1 MDPTN
6 KELVEIF
13 KLRRCGKA
21 VTVCMCVKVTL
32 HPEGKGA
39 EFCVPSVQIGGGE
52 SYSIGLRF
60 APSRSSGW
68 VEILV
73 YVNSLEEKTEETF
86 SVKVNYT

>member
-1 MDPTN
+1 
-6 KELVEIF
+6 
-13 KLRRCGKA
+13 
-21 VTVCMCVKVTL
+21 MCVWKGHTL
-32 HPEGKGA
+32 RPEGKGA
-39 EFCVPSVQIGGGE
+39 EFCVLSVQIGGGE

-60 APSRSSGW
+60 APSRSSGS

>member
-1 MDPTN
+1 MS
-6 KELVEIF
+6 
-13 KLRRCGKA
+13 
-21 VTVCMCVKVTL
+21 VCVCKGHTL
-32 HPEGKGA
+32 SRGETA
-39 EFCVPSVQIGGGE
+39 DCCVPSVQIGGGE

-60 APSRSSGW
+60 APSRSSGS